1 MRHRSKLQR
10 VAPAWLAGAL
20 VLALAAP
27 SAVAADKDIV
37 EVASE
42 AGSFQTLLTAAK
54 AAGLVEA
61 LQGEGPL
68 TVFAPTDEAF
78 AKLPEGTVASLLKPE
93 NTDKL
98 ATILTYHVVPG
109 RVRAKQAL
117 RLPSADTLAGPTI
130 LLTRDHGGLRVDQ
143 AKVVQADIEAS
154 NGIIH
159 VIDEVILPKDI
170 VGRAKSTGTFGTLLA
185 AAKAAGLVE
194 ALQGQGPL
202 TVFAPT
208 DAAFAKLP
216 EGTVESLLE
225 PANRS
230 KLASILKYH
239 VVSGSVVLP
248 PRKIATLQ
256 GESLRIAPSGGMK
269 VNGAG
274 IALANVKT
282 TNGVIHV
289 IDRVLLPGQGHR
301 DLARETMQAIERTIA
316 RGAPMFNAGDHKA
329 CADAYETLARRLLAG
344 EIATTCDVSAA
355 RLRKALDQA
364 GEHHNHA
371 SRAWVMRHALDEVYR
386 RMAMTMVTVQ

>member
-1 MRHRSKLQR
+1 MRQRSKLHR
-10 VAPAWLAGAL
+10 VASAWLAGAL
-20 VLALAAP
+20 LVALAAP
-27 SAVAADKDIV
+27 TASAADKDIV

-54 AAGLVEA
+54 AAGLVDA
-61 LQGEGPL
+61 LKGEGPL

-78 AKLPEGTVASLLKPE
+78 GKLPEGTVASLLKPE
-93 NTDKL
+93 NKDKL
-98 ATILTYHVVPG
+98 ATILKYHVVAG
-109 RVRAKQAL
+109 RVPAKQAL

-130 LLTRDHGGLRVDQ
+130 LLTRHGGGLRVDQ

-170 VGRAKSTGTFGTLLA
+170 VGRAKSTGTFRTLLA
-185 AAKAAGLVE
+185 AAKAAGLVD
-194 ALQGQGPL
+194 ALKGEGPL

-225 PANRS
+225 PANRK
-230 KLASILKYH
+230 KLASILTYH
-239 VVSGSVVLP
+239 VVAGSVELP
-248 PRKIATLQ
+248 PRQIETLH
-256 GESLRIAPSGGMK
+256 GEAIRIAPAGGMR

-289 IDRVLLPGQGHR
+289 IDRVLLPGQRHR
-301 DLARETMQAIERTIA
+301 DMARETMKAIERTIA
-316 RGAPMFNAGDHKA
+316 RGAPMFNAGHHKA
-329 CADAYETLARRLLAG
+329 CADAYETLARRLLRE
-344 EIATTCDVSAA
+344 EIASTCDASAT
-355 RLRKALDQA
+355 RLREALDA
-364 GEHHNHA
+364 ADEHHNHA
-371 SRAWVMRHALDEVYR
+371 SRAWVMRHALDAVYR